1 VIRYDDDESRYGNAV
16 RFTGDVE
23 VTDAEF
29 VRVRC
34 YSNSSD
40 RPFYTNFHAVA
51 RLKPDVEHRCNEAMK
66 QRRRTDDVLDVL
78 MVGVDST
85 SRLNSI
91 RRLNSTRQFLLQ
103 QLHVRCILL
112 CTLLVLRVLKHRLL
126 IINLKTVL
134 QRAQCEARIASA
146 VLAIPIPSVRP
157 SVRPSVTLRYCVK
170 TTARTL

>member
-1 VIRYDDDESRYGNAV
+1 MIRYDDDESRYGSEV

-40 RPFYTNFHAVA
+40 RPFYTDFHAVA
-51 RLKPDVEHRCNEAMK
+51 RLKPDVEHRCDEAMK
-66 QRRRTDDVLDVL
+66 QRRRTDDVFDVL
-78 MVGVDST
+78 MIGIDST

-103 QLHVRCILL
+103 QLHVRFIVSRYSLFLTRVDLFSEQLVVMGESPEKKTIRFDTTNLQCLL
-112 CTLLVLRVLKHRLL
+112 T
-126 IINLKTVL
+126 
-134 QRAQCEARIASA
+134 E
-146 VLAIPIPSVRP
+146 
-157 SVRPSVTLRYCVK
+157 
-170 TTARTL
+170 